1 MRVIQA
7 HYTSQN
13 SWHYLNTRQELKK
26 PLVLV
31 FASRLLLDD
40 QSVLKEITTEFPYN
54 DIVYV
59 STAGEIL
66 DENLYENSV
75 TVTAIEF
82 EKISFRITTAH
93 ISDFNDNATE
103 MAKSLCNALPAGD
116 LKHLL
121 VFASG
126 NFLNGSA
133 LVEGFEE
140 LAEMNLPITGGLS
153 GDDSRFEK
161 TVAGYNTPPQEGIA
175 VIVGLYGGNPEIT
188 YASLGGF
195 QPLGPNRLVTKADKN
210 VVYEIDGKPA
220 LDLYK
225 AYLGDRVMQKME
237 SLLAFPLQVAAP
249 GKKFH
254 AVRTVLQIDTEDGS
268 IVLAGNC
275 PEGSQVQLLMASVNG
290 IIDGATEAARQAS
303 ATRKAKPEFALLVS
317 CMGRKAIMGMR
328 IEEELE
334 IVRELLGPETA
345 MAGFYSYAEIAPFY
359 GSSVC
364 ELHNQTLTL
373 TLISE

>member
-1 MRVIQA
+1 MKIIQA
-7 HYTSQN
+7 HYTPEN
-13 SWHYLNTRQELKK
+13 SWQYLSEKQQLKN

-31 FASRLLLDD
+31 FASRLLLEN
-40 QSVLKEITTEFPYN
+40 QSVFKEINTEFPYN

-66 DENLYENSV
+66 DENVYDDSV

-82 EKISFRITTAH
+82 EKISFRAATAH
-93 ISDFNDNATE
+93 IADYNDATE

-153 GDDSRFEK
+153 GDDARFEK
-161 TVAGYNTPPQEGIA
+161 TVAGYNAPPIEGTA
-175 VIVGLYGGNPEIT
+175 VIIGLYGGKPEIT

-195 QPLGPNRLVTKADKN
+195 QPLGPNRLATKANKN
-210 VVYEIDGKPA
+210 VVYEIDGRPA

-290 IIDGATEAARQAS
+290 IIDGATEAIRQAS
-303 ATRKAKPEFALLVS
+303 ATRKTKPEFALLVS

-334 IVRELLGPETA
+334 IVREVLGPETA

-359 GSSVC
+359 GSNVC